1 MLRTGGN
8 LSKVEDALGLPKGYL
23 SSNDTMVVHIKSQ
36 DIKGLKI
43 PSGNE
48 RGVDEKLWIPGGYT
62 RGGTP
67 EAVVDL
73 SHKPTLVELNLK
85 RGSK

>member
-1 MLRTGGN
+1 MLV
-8 LSKVEDALGLPKGYL
+8 L
-23 SSNDTMVVHIKSQ
+23 
-36 DIKGLKI
+36 KGLKI